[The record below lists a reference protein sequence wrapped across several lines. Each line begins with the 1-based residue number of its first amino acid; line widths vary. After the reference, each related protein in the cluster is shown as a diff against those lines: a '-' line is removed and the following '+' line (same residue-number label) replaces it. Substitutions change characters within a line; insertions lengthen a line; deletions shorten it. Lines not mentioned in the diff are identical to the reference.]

1 MADTTRQAGGSS
13 NRPTRRRSVSRKRSV
28 RETNN
33 CWSWL
38 SSVSWS
44 WLPVQLT
51 DDDREQLTDDDS
63 DQELRRVLK
72 HLGVMRLGGRWQ
84 KREEWQEERA
94 SPNDSFSSSESS
106 GEEDADIDAKMDAL
120 LQGSQKV
127 AIVSHSYL

>member
-1 MADTTRQAGGSS
+1 MGNQ
-13 NRPTRRRSVSRKRSV
+13 
-28 RETNN
+28 
-33 CWSWL
+33 
-38 SSVSWS
+38 
-44 WLPVQLT
+44 
-51 DDDREQLTDDDS
+51 EQLTSASESDGLDDDS

-106 GEEDADIDAKMDAL
+106 GEEDTDIDAKMDAL

-127 AIVSHSYL
+127 VTLAHSYR

>member
-1 MADTTRQAGGSS
+1 MTSASESDGS
-13 NRPTRRRSVSRKRSV
+13 
-28 RETNN
+28 
-33 CWSWL
+33 
-38 SSVSWS
+38 
-44 WLPVQLT
+44 
-51 DDDREQLTDDDS
+51 DDDS

-120 LQGSQKV
+120 LQGFQKV
-127 AIVSHSYL
+127 AMLAHSYL

>member
-1 MADTTRQAGGSS
+1 MGNQEQLTDDNQ
-13 NRPTRRRSVSRKRSV
+13 
-28 RETNN
+28 E
-33 CWSWL
+33 
-38 SSVSWS
+38 
-44 WLPVQLT
+44 QLT
-51 DDDREQLTDDDS
+51 DDDQEQLTDDDS

-94 SPNDSFSSSESS
+94 SPNDSFSSSEATS

-127 AIVSHSYL
+127 VILAHPYR

>member
-1 MADTTRQAGGSS
+1 MGNQEQLTDDNQ
-13 NRPTRRRSVSRKRSV
+13 
-28 RETNN
+28 E
-33 CWSWL
+33 
-38 SSVSWS
+38 
-44 WLPVQLT
+44 QLT
-51 DDDREQLTDDDS
+51 DDDQEQLTDDDS

-94 SPNDSFSSSESS
+94 SLNDSFSSSEATS

-127 AIVSHSYL
+127 AMLAHSYL